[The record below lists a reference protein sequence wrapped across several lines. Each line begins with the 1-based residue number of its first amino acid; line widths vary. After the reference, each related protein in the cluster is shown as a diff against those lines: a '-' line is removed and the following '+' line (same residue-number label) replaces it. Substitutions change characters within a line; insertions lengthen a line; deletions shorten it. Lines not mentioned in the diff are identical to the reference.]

1 MLGWLLH
8 GHGAEGWQTADYAR
22 RPTRA
27 GLKTAERYVGAVVVG
42 SWEAVG
48 VRRDPA
54 GPGSR
59 GGNWRSDTVE
69 DVREYVAGFPE
80 VFGGI
85 RVEGDLVVVAFTADL
100 DEHRRGLQAS
110 VEHPEMVRV
119 ERAGFSEAKLTA
131 DIQAIRRRLANDPR
145 RPEQGGGPGF
155 IRLRAPLAEL
165 AAELHEE
172 YGDALEITVGRKP
185 FPPEKIGRR
194 EPVPVPVPTVVV
206 PGLRLTV
213 VLDEPTVAAG
223 EDVHGRV
230 VFVNEGTDLVEG
242 MTGVLTGGV
251 CRHGDDFMAGAF
263 TGAVVAIGYTVRLE
277 PGQRKELGLIVGT
290 ASCLPDTSYV
300 VSPGPYE
307 AIATVP
313 FRQADT
319 APGDHPRLV
328 ARGARITVA
337 PG

>member
-1 MLGWLLH
+1 
-8 GHGAEGWQTADYAR
+8 
-22 RPTRA
+22 
-27 GLKTAERYVGAVVVG
+27 LKAAERNVGAVVAG

-48 VRRDPA
+48 VRRGPA

-69 DVREYVAGFPE
+69 DVRDYVAGFPE

-119 ERAGFSEAKLTA
+119 ERARYSKAKLTA
-131 DIQAIRRRLANDPR
+131 DIAAIRRRLDEDPR
-145 RPEQGGGPGF
+145 RPQSGVSGPGR
-155 IRLRAPLAEL
+155 IQLRAPFAEL
-165 AAELHEE
+165 AAELHDQ
-172 YGDALEITVGRKP
+172 YGDALEITVGKKP

-251 CRHGDDFMAGAF
+251 CRHGDNFMAGAF

-277 PGQRKELGLIVGT
+277 PGRRKELGLIVGT
-290 ASCLPDTSYV
+290 SSCLPDTSYV

-307 AIATVP
+307 VIATVP
-313 FRQADT
+313 FRQADK

-328 ARGARITVA
+328 ARGARITVD